1 MRRGLSAGFLRHR
14 FRYVALGVGA
24 ACLVVGLVSRQ
35 HANGSD
41 ASGSETKATTTFTL
55 NADGSLKQQA
65 SGASLPAPA
74 VEKAAAG
81 EVQSASGA
89 EKAGQGQVADAGSA
103 NDATEFNAIS
113 EEDLQVPKDDSVGSP
128 VADNGPD
135 WQTYTVA
142 KGDTFSGILDNWSVS
157 YSTVLALLKAAPSQ
171 KLLTSLR
178 PGDEME
184 YQQDSDGN
192 LLALRIPDG
201 RAKNYLFTR
210 EKDGGYKFESI
221 KKPVIHYREYYAGT
235 VHGTLVES
243 AKKAGLS
250 RGLTAEFI
258 KIMGDRVDFRRQ
270 TRQGDTFAI
279 LIDREWLNG
288 KPLDQEKV
296 LVAEYKGK
304 RTHVTAIL
312 AKDGDYYTPNGKGI
326 ARAFMRY
333 PFHRHYRISSSFNWH
348 RRNPVTHR
356 IEPHLGTDFAM
367 PRGSRVLAPADG
379 VVVKTGH
386 QRYAGNYIVIQH
398 GRRYQTRYFHLS
410 HILVHRGEKVKMG
423 EKIALS
429 GNTGRSTGPHLHYE
443 IRIFNK
449 PVNAMRVKLPR
460 HTGLSGKQLARFK
473 SHSKTLLAQLD
484 QNVGVMLAS
493 NDHGHNVV
501 RVR

>member
-1 MRRGLSAGFLRHR
+1 MRRGFSAGILRHR
-14 FRYVALGVGA
+14 FRYVALGVA
-24 ACLVVGLVSRQ
+24 AVCLVVGLTSRQ
-35 HANGSD
+35 HANGGD
-41 ASGSETKATTTFTL
+41 KKATTTIAL
-55 NADGSLKQQA
+55 NADGTLKQEA
-65 SGASLPAPA
+65 AGAVLPAPA
-74 VEKAAAG
+74 VEKAAAKKS
-81 EVQSASGA
+81 EPESAANKQS
-89 EKAGQGQVADAGSA
+89 QVANAASA

-113 EEDLQVPKDDSVGSP
+113 EEDLQVPKDNGATGP

-135 WQTYTVA
+135 WQTYTVT

-157 YSTVLALLKAAPSQ
+157 YSTVLALLKAAPTR

-184 YQQDSDGN
+184 YQQDGDGN
-192 LLALRIPDG
+192 LLALRIPEG

-210 EKDGGYKFESI
+210 EKDGTYKFESI

-235 VHGTLVES
+235 VHGTLVQS

-270 TRQGDTFAI
+270 TRQGDTFAL

-304 RTHVTAIL
+304 RTHVTAVL
-312 AKDGDYYTPNGKGI
+312 AKDGDYYTPKGKGI

-348 RRNPVTHR
+348 RRNPITHR

-367 PRGSRVLAPADG
+367 PRGSKVLAPADG

-473 SHSKTLLAQLD
+473 SHSKMLLAQLD